1 MIFSKGSIMPR
12 ASILS
17 AVLLATVLFPLHGL
31 AQIDKDPS
39 IYRPINPEELEK
51 LKRQI
56 TEEMRSN
63 VELLGDYH
71 YESGD
76 LNNRL
81 DFFRTGAK
89 LTYKWTSATRFYLSG
104 VETRYLTQDDSY
116 DGWGTNLTL
125 GVRSAL
131 SDAVRVQAEL
141 GGTYFS
147 TDTTSVNGL
156 ASINFAPSDTVNLY
170 VTASRSNVEES
181 LLSATGLRPRTGPFA
196 RELVGQVMETKGV
209 AGGTVK
215 LPYKFDALAEGGVG
229 TRDGSHVG
237 SNFFGQARGGVGY
250 DVISGVDDKP
260 LSFLRV
266 SYQLTYFGF
275 EDDRLGFGGASLLTA
290 DGRHTINPALLGSDG
305 ISPSPSSG
313 NPGVG
318 GYFSP
323 QYFISNIARVDL
335 AGRPVEALSYRLSA
349 FAGTQNYTDS
359 STQGVGGF
367 SVSLDYALNDR
378 FSIPVSF
385 RFDNLGPFNQLTL
398 SVRLVIKL

>member
-1 MIFSKGSIMPR
+1 MLR
-12 ASILS
+12 ASIVS
-17 AVLLATVLFPLHGL
+17 VALLAALLVPQHGL
-31 AQIDKDPS
+31 AQLDKEPS
-39 IYRPINPEELEK
+39 IHRPVSPEELER

-56 TEEMRSN
+56 AAETRSS

-81 DFFRTGAK
+81 DFWRTGAR
-89 LTYKWTSATRFYLSG
+89 LNYRWQPTTRFYLTG
-104 VETRYLTQDDSY
+104 VETRYMTQDDSY
-116 DGWGTNLTL
+116 SGWGTNLTL

-131 SDAVRVQAEL
+131 SEAVRVQGEL

-147 TDTTSVNGL
+147 TETTSVNGL
-156 ASINFAPSDTVNLY
+156 ASINVAPSDTVNLY

-196 RELVGQVMETKGV
+196 GELVGRVMETKGI
-209 AGGTVK
+209 AGSTVK
-215 LPYKFDALAEGGVG
+215 LPYGFDAFAEGGVG

-250 DVISGVDDKP
+250 DVISGVDDRP

-266 SYQLTYFGF
+266 SYQLHYFGF
-275 EDDRLGFGGASLLTA
+275 EEDRLGFGGASLLTA
-290 DGRHTINPALLGSDG
+290 SGQTVHPSLLGSDG
-305 ISPSPSSG
+305 ISSNPSSG

-323 QYFISNIARVDL
+323 QYFISNTGRVDV
-335 AGRPVEALSYRLSA
+335 AGRLVEALGYRASA
-349 FAGTQNYTDS
+349 FVGAQSYTDS
-359 STQGVGGF
+359 STTGVYGF
-367 SVSLDYALNDR
+367 SVSLDYALSDR
-378 FSIPVSF
+378 LSIPLTLLY
-385 RFDNLGPFNQLTL
+385 DNLGPFDQLGL
-398 SVRLVIKL
+398 SLRLVIKL